1 MVTTLYVVF
10 GVIVG
15 VPVLFCVLFLILHA
29 NYSRRQ
35 ERAVEMEAEYG
46 TQQVQRAGEK
56 IRMLIQIGAP
66 ECPDG
71 TFSPN
76 QAKLWQYYYSLDQQ
90 DQALTEQERTEIVEM
105 RGYS

>member
-1 MVTTLYVVF
+1 MITTLYVVF

-15 VPVLFCVLFLILHA
+15 VPVLFFVLFLILHA

-46 TQQVQRAGEK
+46 AQQVQRANEK
-56 IRMLIQIGAP
+56 IRMLMQIGAP

-76 QAKLWQYYYSLDQQ
+76 QAKLWKYYSSLDQQ
-90 DQALTEQERTEIVEM
+90 DQAQTEQERLAIVET